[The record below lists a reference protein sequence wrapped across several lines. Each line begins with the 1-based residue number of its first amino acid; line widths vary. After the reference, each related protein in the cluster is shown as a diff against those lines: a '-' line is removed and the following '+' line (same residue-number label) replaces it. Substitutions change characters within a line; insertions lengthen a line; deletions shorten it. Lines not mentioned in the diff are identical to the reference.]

1 MLDLKTVKFSHKIA
15 ALSLI
20 PLAGLLLMASFVVY
34 THIVEMQSAAKIIS
48 LANFSVYASDLVHE
62 LQKERGLSVGH
73 LGSGG
78 QKFKQEL
85 EQQRLATDE
94 KLKQLNAFLKAFD
107 TKAAATN
114 LAAGLAAVDRQ
125 IDQLDETRQSVTAL
139 SASGEV
145 TINYYSNLN
154 AAYLAIIAQL
164 PQLSTNV
171 EINHKLDA
179 YANFL
184 KGKEQAGVERAVLA
198 NTFAKD
204 AFGPGMYEKLVT
216 LIAFQNTY
224 LDIFA
229 SVAPQQY
236 LDFLQHTLR
245 GQFIDETAAMRSKA
259 LSNADKGGF
268 GVDPAHW
275 FAMQTGKINLLKDVE
290 NYIAKDTIDSSK
302 AIENSASRRLL
313 FNGVFIIV
321 VAGLS
326 FSLFWIL
333 RKDIAAQLGGEPWQ
347 VNNLA
352 VNIAAGKLERRGM
365 PQAEQHVGI
374 FAAMLT
380 MQKRLADVIG
390 TIGSCSAQIAQASTE
405 VNNAAQTLSQS
416 SCEQAASIEQT
427 SAALEQLTGS
437 VEHNHENAQTTE
449 QIALTAAESAQSG
462 EQAIRDTVEAMNKI
476 AEKIGLIEAIAYQTN
491 LLSLNASIVAAKAGE
506 HGAGFSVVATEVRKL
521 ATRSQDTANEIGEL
535 ANTGLDI
542 AENAGRIFS
551 QMLPS
556 IQKTATL
563 VQEIAIASD
572 EQAAGVRQI
581 SQAVGQLDTAIQHN
595 AAASEQLAATAEE
608 LNDQSQTLMRE
619 VGFFKMH

>member
-20 PLAGLLLMASFVVY
+20 PLAGLLLMSSFVVY
-34 THIVEMQSAAKIIS
+34 THIVEMQSAGKIIS
-48 LANFSVYASDLVHE
+48 LADFSVYASDLVHE

-78 QKFKQEL
+78 QKFKAEL

-94 KLKQLNAFLKAFD
+94 KLKQLNAFLKTFD

-114 LAAGLAAVDRQ
+114 LKAGLAAADRQ
-125 IDQLDETRQSVTAL
+125 IDQLDEIRQSVTAL
-139 SASGEV
+139 RASGEA

-171 EINHKLDA
+171 HINHKLDA

-229 SVAPQQY
+229 SVAPQPY
-236 LDFLQHTLR
+236 LDFLQQTLR

-259 LSNADKGGF
+259 LSHADKGGF

-275 FAMQTGKINLLKDVE
+275 FAMQTGKINLLKEVE

-302 AIENSASRRLL
+302 AIESSAIRRLL
-313 FNGVFIIV
+313 FNGVFIVV

-365 PQAEQHVGI
+365 PQAAQHVGI

-449 QIALTAAESAQSG
+449 KIALTAAESAQSG
-462 EQAIRDTVEAMNKI
+462 EHAIRDTVEAMNKI

-535 ANTGLDI
+535 ANAGLDI
-542 AENAGRIFS
+542 ALNAGRIFS

-563 VQEIAIASD
+563 VQEIATASD

-619 VGFFKMH
+619 VGFFKMQ

>member
-1 MLDLKTVKFSHKIA
+1 MLDLKTVKFNHKIA

-34 THIVEMQSAAKIIS
+34 THIVEMRSAAKIIS

-85 EQQRLATDE
+85 GQQRLTTDE
-94 KLKQLNAFLKAFD
+94 KLKQLNAFLKTFD
-107 TKAAATN
+107 TKAAAN
-114 LAAGLAAVDRQ
+114 LAAGLAAADRQ

-449 QIALTAAESAQSG
+449 QIALTAAQSAQSG

>member
-1 MLDLKTVKFSHKIA
+1 MLDLHTVKFSHKIA

-34 THIVEMQSAAKIIS
+34 THIGEMQSAGKIIS
-48 LANFSVYASDLVHE
+48 LADFSVYASDLVHE

-78 QKFKQEL
+78 QKFKTEL
-85 EQQRLATDE
+85 EQQRLATDG
-94 KLKQLNAFLKAFD
+94 KLKQLNAFLKTFD
-107 TKAAATN
+107 TQAAATN
-114 LAAGLAAVDRQ
+114 LTAGLAAVDRQ
-125 IDQLDETRQSVTAL
+125 IDKLDETRQSVTAL
-139 SASGEV
+139 RASGEA

-171 EINHKLDA
+171 QINHKLDA

-229 SVAPQQY
+229 AVAPQQY

-245 GQFIDETAAMRSKA
+245 GQFIDETAAMRNKA
-259 LSNADKGGF
+259 LSHADKGGF

-302 AIENSASRRLL
+302 AIENSASRQLL
-313 FNGVFIIV
+313 FNGIFIV
-321 VAGLS
+321 MVAGLS
-326 FSLFWIL
+326 FLLFWIL
-333 RKDIAAQLGGEPWQ
+333 RKDIANQLGGEPLQ

-365 PQAEQHVGI
+365 PQAAQHVGI

-437 VEHNHENAQTTE
+437 VEHNDENAQTTE
-449 QIALTAAESAQSG
+449 KIALTAAESAQSG
-462 EQAIRDTVEAMNKI
+462 EQAIRDTVVAMNKI

-542 AENAGRIFS
+542 AQNAGRIFS

-563 VQEIAIASD
+563 VQEIATASD

>member
-1 MLDLKTVKFSHKIA
+1 MLDLRNIKFSHKIA

-20 PLAGLLLMASFVVY
+20 PLAGLLLMSSFVIY
-34 THIVEMQSAAKIIS
+34 AHIQEMQSAARIIS
-48 LANFSVYASDLVHE
+48 LADFSVNASDLVHE

-78 QKFKQEL
+78 QKFKQDL
-85 EQQRLATDE
+85 EQQRLATDG
-94 KLKQLNAFLKAFD
+94 KLKQLNNFLTTFD
-107 TKAAATN
+107 TETTAAN
-114 LAAGLAAVDRQ
+114 LTTGLATVDRQ
-125 IDQLDETRQSVTAL
+125 IDKLNEMRQSITAL
-139 SASGEV
+139 RASGEA
-145 TINYYSNLN
+145 TIDYYSDLN
-154 AAYLAIIAQL
+154 AAYLVIIAQL

-171 EINHKLDA
+171 QINHKLDA

-216 LIAFQNTY
+216 LIAVQNTY

-259 LSNADKGGF
+259 LRHADKGGF

-275 FAMQTGKINLLKDVE
+275 FTMQTGKINLLKDVE

-302 AIENSASRRLL
+302 AIEKNASRQLL
-313 FNGVFIIV
+313 FNGIFIV
-321 VAGLS
+321 MVAGLS
-326 FSLFWIL
+326 FLLFWML
-333 RKDIAAQLGGEPWQ
+333 CKDITDQLGGEPLQ

-390 TIGSCSAQIAQASTE
+390 TIHGCSEQIAQASDE

-427 SAALEQLTGS
+427 SAALEQLTDS
-437 VEHNHENAQTTE
+437 VEHNHENAQSTE
-449 QIALTAAESAQSG
+449 KIALTAAESAQSG
-462 EQAIRDTVEAMNKI
+462 EQAIRDTVEAMHKI

-535 ANTGLDI
+535 AGNGLTI
-542 AENAGRIFS
+542 AQNAGRIFTE
-551 QMLPS
+551 MLPS

-563 VQEIAIASD
+563 VQEIATTSD
-572 EQAAGVRQI
+572 EQAVGVRQI

-608 LNDQSQTLMRE
+608 LNDQSRTLMRE
-619 VGFFKMH
+619 VGFFKMQ

>member
-1 MLDLKTVKFSHKIA
+1 MLDLKTVKFNHKIA

-34 THIVEMQSAAKIIS
+34 THIVEMRSAAKIIS

-85 EQQRLATDE
+85 GQQRLTTDE
-94 KLKQLNAFLKAFD
+94 KLKQLNAFLKTFD
-107 TKAAATN
+107 TKAAAN
-114 LAAGLAAVDRQ
+114 LAAGLAAADRQ

-259 LSNADKGGF
+259 LSNTDKGGF

-333 RKDIAAQLGGEPWQ
+333 RKDIAAQLGGEPLQ

-365 PQAEQHVGI
+365 PQAEHHVGI

>member
-20 PLAGLLLMASFVVY
+20 PLAGLLLMSSFVVY
-34 THIVEMQSAAKIIS
+34 THIVEMQSAGKIIS
-48 LANFSVYASDLVHE
+48 LADFSVYASDLVHE

-78 QKFKQEL
+78 QKFKAEL

-94 KLKQLNAFLKAFD
+94 KLKQLNAFLKTFD

-114 LAAGLAAVDRQ
+114 LKAGLAAAGRQ
-125 IDQLDETRQSVTAL
+125 IDQLDETRQSVSAL
-139 SASGEV
+139 RASGEA

-171 EINHKLDA
+171 HINHKLDA

-229 SVAPQQY
+229 SVAPQPY

-259 LSNADKGGF
+259 LSHADKGGF

-275 FAMQTGKINLLKDVE
+275 FAMQTGKINLLKEVE

-302 AIENSASRRLL
+302 AIESSAIRRLL
-313 FNGVFIIV
+313 FNGVFIVV

-365 PQAEQHVGI
+365 PQAAQHVGI

-449 QIALTAAESAQSG
+449 KIALTAAESAQSG
-462 EQAIRDTVEAMNKI
+462 EQAIRDTVAAMNKI

-542 AENAGRIFS
+542 AQNAGRIFS

-563 VQEIAIASD
+563 VQEIATASD

-619 VGFFKMH
+619 VGFFKMQ